1 MDKAKATS
9 YLYDLVVLLLEKNG
23 SDIFITAGSP
33 PAIKVEEH
41 IYRVGSQKL
50 TPIQAEVIVR
60 STMSDQHLE
69 AFSAHQEI
77 NFALNYPDIA
87 RFRVSAFHQRGSSG
101 MVLRLIKSHVPTIED
116 LRLPSLLK
124 DIALVKRGLVLFLGG
139 TGCGKSTSLASII
152 DYRNSHRNDHIIT
165 IEEPIEFFHQHKKCL
180 VNQREVGVDCESY
193 DIALKNT
200 LRQAP
205 DVILI
210 GEIRDAA
217 TMEYAIAF
225 AETGHLC
232 LSTLHAN
239 NSDQA
244 FDRILNFFPHER
256 RQQVLMD
263 LSFNMK
269 AFISQRL
276 IPRTD
281 GNGLVPAVETLLN
294 TPLVSEL
301 IFQGKFREIKP
312 VMERC
317 NEQGLKTFD
326 QALFELYEAG
336 HISYASA
343 LRHADSVNN
352 LRLRIKL
359 ESKRSLPNELNIT
372 ETLRL
377 HADSNTNTSIESSP
391 AFA

>member
-33 PAIKVEEH
+33 PAIKVEEQ
-41 IYRVGSQKL
+41 IYRVGSKKL

-60 STMSDQHLE
+60 SIMSDQHLQTFTE
-69 AFSAHQEI
+69 DQEV

-87 RFRVSAFHQRGSSG
+87 RFRVSAFHQRGSAG
-101 MVLRLIKSHVPTIED
+101 MVLRLIKSHVPTIEE
-116 LRLPSLLK
+116 LKLPSLLK
-124 DIALVKRGLVLFLGG
+124 DIALVERGLVLFLGG

-205 DVILI
+205 DIILI

-269 AFISQRL
+269 AFVSQRL
-276 IPRTD
+276 IPRAD
-281 GNGLVPAVETLLN
+281 GKGLVPAVETLLN
-294 TPLVSEL
+294 TPLISEL

-312 VMERC
+312 VMDRC
-317 NEQGLKTFD
+317 SEQGLKTFD

-336 HISYASA
+336 HISYESA

-359 ESKRSLPNELNIT
+359 ESKRPLPSELNTT
-372 ETLRL
+372 ETLQL
-377 HADSNTNTSIESSP
+377 HADKGALLSAAI
-391 AFA
+391 A

>member
-33 PAIKVEEH
+33 PAIKVEEQ
-41 IYRVGSQKL
+41 IYRVGSKKL

-60 STMSDQHLE
+60 SIMSDQHLQDFT
-69 AFSAHQEI
+69 ADQEV

-101 MVLRLIKSHVPTIED
+101 MVLRLIKSHVPTIEE
-116 LRLPSLLK
+116 LELPSLLK
-124 DIALVKRGLVLFLGG
+124 EIALVERGLVLFLGG

-193 DIALKNT
+193 DVALKNT

-217 TMEYAIAF
+217 TMEYAIAL

-269 AFISQRL
+269 AFVSQRL
-276 IPRTD
+276 IPRA
-281 GNGLVPAVETLLN
+281 NGKGLIPAVETLLN
-294 TPLVSEL
+294 TPLISEL

-312 VMERC
+312 VMDRC
-317 NEQGLKTFD
+317 SEQGLKTFD

-336 HISYASA
+336 HISYGSA
-343 LRHADSVNN
+343 LRYADSVNN

-359 ESKRSLPNELNIT
+359 ESKRPLPSELNTT
-372 ETLRL
+372 ETLQL
-377 HADSNTNTSIESSP
+377 HAEKSTLLSP
-391 AFA
+391 AIA

>member
-9 YLYDLVVLLLEKNG
+9 YLYDLVILLLEKNG

-33 PAIKVEEH
+33 PAIKVEEQ
-41 IYRVGSQKL
+41 IYRVGSTKL

-60 STMSDQHLE
+60 SIMSDQYLS
-69 AFSAHQEI
+69 AFTSHQEV

-101 MVLRLIKSHVPTIED
+101 MVLRLIKSHVPTFGE
-116 LRLPSLLK
+116 LKLPSLLK
-124 DIALVKRGLVLFLGG
+124 DIALLERGLVLFLGG

-152 DYRNSHRNDHIIT
+152 DYRNGHRNDHIIT

-210 GEIRDAA
+210 GEIRDAT

-276 IPRTD
+276 IPRAD

-312 VMERC
+312 VMDRC
-317 NEQGLKTFD
+317 TEQGLKTFD

-336 HISYASA
+336 QISYASA
-343 LRHADSVNN
+343 LRHADSINN

-359 ESKRSLPNELNIT
+359 ESKRSLPNELNTT

-377 HADSNTNTSIESSP
+377 HADSHTTLSS
-391 AFA
+391 AIA